1 MRAEH
6 QDFALVQTSAGRSGW
21 VARADLARV
30 MPQFRDRS

>member
-6 QDFALVQTSAGRSGW
+6 QDFALVRTAAGRSGW

-30 MPQFRDRS
+30 VPQFRDRS